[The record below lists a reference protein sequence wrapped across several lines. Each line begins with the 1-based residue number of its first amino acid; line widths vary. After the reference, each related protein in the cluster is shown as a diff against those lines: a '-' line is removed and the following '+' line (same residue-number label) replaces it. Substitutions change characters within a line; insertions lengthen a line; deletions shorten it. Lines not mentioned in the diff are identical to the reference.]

1 MRFGMVTAFV
11 ALLLPVEKNMFDC
24 NDTTYEPF
32 ECKLA
37 HSKLNNM

>member
-11 ALLLPVEKNMFDC
+11 ALLLPGEKNMFDC